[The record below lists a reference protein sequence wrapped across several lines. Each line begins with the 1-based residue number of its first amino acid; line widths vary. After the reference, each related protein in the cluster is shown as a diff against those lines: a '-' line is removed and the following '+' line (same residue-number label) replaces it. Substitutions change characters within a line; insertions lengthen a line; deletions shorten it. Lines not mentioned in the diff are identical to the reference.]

1 MRVMVNPF
9 NAATAICR
17 RRGGNHHAHFH
28 RQLSTTPPSSWP
40 RRALIDSVSMHANKQ
55 QSATA
60 EFKVE
65 VFIRHASLK
74 NNSDVRGKS
83 NLTFICMSN
92 RPTSLTKPSQTR
104 LLCSNNCDETHT
116 IHYHHARQCPWS
128 SSLACEAKALV
139 FIVRG
144 NDRLHYFARQ

>member
-1 MRVMVNPF
+1 MVEPS
-9 NAATAICR
+9 
-17 RRGGNHHAHFH
+17 FH
-28 RQLSTTPPSSWP
+28 QKQSTRLRLPPLG
-40 RRALIDSVSMHANKQ
+40 RAERWQCKHKNKQ

-116 IHYHHARQCPWS
+116 IHYHHARQCPSS